1 MSSKRWQY
9 WVPGGIMVPVRAYR
23 SLSSKSS
30 VLLANYEKDSCHLG
44 DDKCWFKH
52 EAKKLEVGEI
62 VNEHHKIIY

>member
-1 MSSKRWQY
+1 
-9 WVPGGIMVPVRAYR
+9 MVPVRAYR